1 MELLVYYKIRVLKMT
16 MRISPTKKENN
27 FKKHLESKLAMSLL
41 SSSANRPVFKGLF
54 LTFIVLTHMPK

>member
-1 MELLVYYKIRVLKMT
+1 MT